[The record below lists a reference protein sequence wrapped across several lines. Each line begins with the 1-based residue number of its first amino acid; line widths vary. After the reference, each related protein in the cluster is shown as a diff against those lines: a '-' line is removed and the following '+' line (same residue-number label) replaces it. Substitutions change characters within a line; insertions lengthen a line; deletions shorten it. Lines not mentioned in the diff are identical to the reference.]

1 MTIVIVNTNS
11 NTFKNFALKSLRYCF
26 EENTIIVHIF
36 IVQFTIVRMARIY
49 NFPVEGIYQ

>member
-11 NTFKNFALKSLRYCF
+11 NTFKIFALKSLLYCF

-49 NFPVEGIYQ
+49 NFSVEEIYQ

>member
-11 NTFKNFALKSLRYCF
+11 NTFKNFALKSF

-49 NFPVEGIYQ
+49 NFSVEGIYQ